1 MELGNA
7 GGRLFFPAV
16 FWHANCNGEQVNFQE
31 QKMFIQGFNNLA
43 STYGSVVKS
52 PIQRQTST
60 TSTANLAERVS
71 ISQAAQELATESAEG
86 GETYDFSN
94 MSPQQLLQTMNDLI
108 KAGKMT
114 VDETSSLIGLIPT
127 AISKVQYDGE
137 VPAAYYE
144 PTNFFAKLQQA
155 MAYDEYSHNEQGVIY
170 DRKALAAL
178 ERFQG
183 TKI

>member
-1 MELGNA
+1 MIIQSASVYALSSPA
-7 GGRLFFPAV
+7 QASSRQRPSFPVAE
-16 FWHANCNGEQVNFQE
+16 ATPTASGEEV
-31 QKMFIQGFNNLA
+31 
-43 STYGSVVKS
+43 
-52 PIQRQTST
+52 R
-60 TSTANLAERVS
+60 
-71 ISQAAQELATESAEG
+71 ISQAARALATESAEG

-94 MSPQQLLQTMNDLI
+94 MSPQQLLQTMNELI
-108 KAGKMT
+108 KSGKMT

>member
-1 MELGNA
+1 MIIQANSVSGVWPVQAATTQRPAFSVA
-7 GGRLFFPAV
+7 GAAPAV
-16 FWHANCNGEQVNFQE
+16 SGE
-31 QKMFIQGFNNLA
+31 K
-43 STYGSVVKS
+43 
-52 PIQRQTST
+52 
-60 TSTANLAERVS
+60 VS
-71 ISQAAQELATESAEG
+71 ISATARALAAQGQEGAEG

-94 MSPQQLLQTMNDLI
+94 MSPQNLLQTINELI

-114 VDETSSLIGLIPT
+114 VDETSSLIGLIPM
-127 AISKVQYDGE
+127 AISKVAYDGE

-170 DRKALAAL
+170 DRKAIAAL

>member
-1 MELGNA
+1 MIIQTNNVYAVLPA
-7 GGRLFFPAV
+7 QAASVQRPSFPASGATPTV
-16 FWHANCNGEQVNFQE
+16 SGE
-31 QKMFIQGFNNLA
+31 K
-43 STYGSVVKS
+43 
-52 PIQRQTST
+52 
-60 TSTANLAERVS
+60 VS
-71 ISQAAQELATESAEG
+71 ISQAARSLAAEDAG
-86 GETYDFSN
+86 AAEGETYDFSN
-94 MSPQQLLQTMNDLI
+94 MSPQKLLETMNELI

-114 VDETSSLIGLIPT
+114 VDETSSLVGLIPM

-144 PTNFFAKLQQA
+144 PANFFDKLQQS
-155 MAYDEYSHNEQGVIY
+155 MAYNEYSHNEQGIIY

>member
-1 MELGNA
+1 
-7 GGRLFFPAV
+7 
-16 FWHANCNGEQVNFQE
+16 
-31 QKMFIQGFNNLA
+31 MFIQGFNNLA

-71 ISQAAQELATESAEG
+71 ISQAARELATESAEG

-114 VDETSSLIGLIPT
+114 VDETSSLIGMIPT

>member
-1 MELGNA
+1 MIIQANSIYGVLPAQAAATQRPVFSAA
-7 GGRLFFPAV
+7 GAEPAV
-16 FWHANCNGEQVNFQE
+16 SGE
-31 QKMFIQGFNNLA
+31 K
-43 STYGSVVKS
+43 
-52 PIQRQTST
+52 
-60 TSTANLAERVS
+60 VS
-71 ISQAAQELATESAEG
+71 ISSAARALAAQGQEGQEEAEG

-94 MSPQQLLQTMNDLI
+94 MSPQNLLQTINELI

-114 VDETSSLIGLIPT
+114 VDETSSLIGLIPM
-127 AISKVQYDGE
+127 AISKVAYDGE

-170 DRKALAAL
+170 DRKAIAAL

>member
-1 MELGNA
+1 MCGA
-7 GGRLFFPAV
+7 PVFRAAFGAMPVYPGGRGSAD
-16 FWHANCNGEQVNFQE
+16 
-31 QKMFIQGFNNLA
+31 GFRRESQHFAGSAALA
-43 STYGSVVKS
+43 
-52 PIQRQTST
+52 
-60 TSTANLAERVS
+60 AEDAG
-71 ISQAAQELATESAEG
+71 AAE
-86 GETYDFSN
+86 GETYVFSN
-94 MSPQQLLQTMNDLI
+94 MSPQQLLQTMNELI
-108 KAGKMT
+108 KTGKMT